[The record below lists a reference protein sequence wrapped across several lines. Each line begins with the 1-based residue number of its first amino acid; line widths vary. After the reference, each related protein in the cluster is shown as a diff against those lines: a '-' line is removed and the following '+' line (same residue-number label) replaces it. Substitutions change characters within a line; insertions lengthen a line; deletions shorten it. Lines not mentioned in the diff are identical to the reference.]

1 MTGFVLLDVALGVLY
16 IFLAFSLVASAI
28 QEAIAGLFRWRSDA
42 LRAAARQLLDKK
54 FDDIW
59 DSPLINVLKG
69 PGYRFN
75 AVGRRDPSYI
85 KGAHFARAVIDKL
98 DLGDKSPRE
107 ILEHLDAKQSDLGE
121 TLHTWLKTAIKGAG
135 DKADAVETAIATYFD
150 EVMERVSGWY
160 VRRAKFTLVVI
171 GFCLAATT
179 NFNMFDYA
187 GTLFRDQDARD
198 VVAAK
203 AMQIAE
209 LKDIVEASASIGL
222 PVVENAVAAKIEDL
236 DSYVEILLEE
246 NQGIGWSHCAA
257 ETQSTFACVQGTLLE
272 GTPVLSWLLIA
283 FAVMLGAQ
291 FWFDLL
297 KGLVSL
303 RAAGKKADPKT

>member
-28 QEAIAGLFRWRSDA
+28 QEAIAGMLRWRSAA
-42 LRAAARQLLDKK
+42 LRAAVQQLLDKK

-59 DSPLINVLKG
+59 DSPFINVLKG

-75 AVGRRDPSYI
+75 AINRRDPSYI
-85 KGAHFARAVIDKL
+85 KGSHFAHAVIDKL

-107 ILEHLDAKQSDLGE
+107 ILEHLDATKSDLGE
-121 TLHTWLKTAIKGAG
+121 TLHTWLKTAIKQAG
-135 DKADAVETAIATYFD
+135 SKADAVETAIATYFD
-150 EVMERVSGWY
+150 EVMDRVSGWY
-160 VRRAKFTLVVI
+160 IRRAKFTLVII

-179 NFNMFDYA
+179 NFNVFDYSA
-187 GTLFRDQDARD
+187 TLFRDQNARD

-203 AMQIAE
+203 ALQIAE
-209 LKDIVEASASIGL
+209 LKDLVEASASIGL
-222 PVVENAVAAKIEDL
+222 PVVEDAVAAKIENV
-236 DSYVEILLEE
+236 DSYVKILLDED
-246 NQGIGWSHCAA
+246 QGIGWSHCKT
-257 ETQSTFACVQGTLLE
+257 ETTLSCVQGALLD
-272 GTPVLSWLLIA
+272 GTSFLSWLLIA

-303 RAAGKKADPKT
+303 RAAGKEAGPKT